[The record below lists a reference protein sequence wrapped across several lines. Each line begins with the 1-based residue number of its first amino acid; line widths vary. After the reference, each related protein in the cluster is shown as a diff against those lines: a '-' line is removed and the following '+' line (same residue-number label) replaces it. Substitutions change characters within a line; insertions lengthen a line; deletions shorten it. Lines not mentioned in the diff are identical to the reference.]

1 MALPLTEKT
10 LAVHRRSAAWLWD
23 WTEIAVACLAWSAI
37 CWALAGLFSR

>member
-1 MALPLTEKT
+1 MAIS
-10 LAVHRRSAAWLWD
+10 LADKPETQHSALREWLWD